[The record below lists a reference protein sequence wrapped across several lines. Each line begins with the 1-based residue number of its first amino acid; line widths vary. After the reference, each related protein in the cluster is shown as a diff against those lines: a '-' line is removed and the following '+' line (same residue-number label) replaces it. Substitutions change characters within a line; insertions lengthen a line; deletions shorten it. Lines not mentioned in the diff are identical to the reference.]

1 MRIYDLTVPISERMP
16 VWPGDRRVRIEQ
28 VESIQRGDPANVTRL
43 HLSSHTGTHV
53 DAPSHFLSQGL
64 TVDRLPLELLV
75 GPALVADV
83 EPVENLVIEP
93 LELASVQIPRDTTRV
108 LLRTRN
114 SLLWESRV
122 FEFER
127 NYVHLSPKGAEWLVR
142 RGIRLV
148 GVDYLSVEAPNA
160 EEHRVHHILL
170 EAGIVIVEGLDLSRV
185 PPGPCQLICLPLK
198 IHGGEGAPARVLA
211 VRD

>member
-1 MRIYDLTVPISERMP
+1 MRIYDVTVPISARMP
-16 VWPGDRRVRIEQ
+16 VWPGDRRVRIEH
-28 VESIQRGDPANVTRL
+28 VESISRGDPANVSRL

-53 DAPSHFLSQGL
+53 DAPSHFLTQGL

-75 GPALVADV
+75 GPALVIDV
-83 EPVENLVIEP
+83 EPVETLAISP
-93 LELASVQIPRDTTRV
+93 LELASVNFPRDATRI

-114 SLLWESRV
+114 SLLWEGRV

-127 NYVHLSPKGAEWLVR
+127 NYVHLSPKAAEWIVR

-148 GVDYLSVEAPNA
+148 GVDYLSVEGLNTT
-160 EEHRVHHILL
+160 EHRVHHILL
-170 EAGIVIVEGLDLSRV
+170 EAGVVIVEGLDLSRV
-185 PPGPCQLICLPLK
+185 PPGPCQLFCLPLK
-198 IHGGEGAPARVLA
+198 VEGADGAPARVLV